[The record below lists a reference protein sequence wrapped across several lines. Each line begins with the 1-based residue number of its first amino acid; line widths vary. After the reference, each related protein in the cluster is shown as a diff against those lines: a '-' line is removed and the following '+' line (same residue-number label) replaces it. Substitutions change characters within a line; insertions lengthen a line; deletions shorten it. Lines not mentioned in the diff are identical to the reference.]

1 MSFAHPT
8 LLILLVLLPFLG
20 AASVLVAR
28 LRSRRWQAFVA
39 DRLRGALI
47 RKTPSFAQWLSLAFL
62 LLALGLMIVAAS
74 GPRGDAGTSAE
85 KVLGRN
91 VLFALDLSRS
101 MRVADMKPDRLA
113 QAKVLI
119 YELMDAMP
127 NDRMGLIGFGG
138 SPYLFA
144 PLTIDHG
151 AVRETVE
158 QLDETWIPNGG
169 TDIVA
174 ALKLSIETLKKTG
187 IRNNALVMISDG
199 EKHDGS
205 LDEVL
210 AEAARSG
217 VYIMTVGVGT
227 EDGDFVPSED
237 FPGGKF
243 LDRDGNPVVSRMHPE
258 ILKKIAEETKG
269 RYAAAGS
276 GVDIPALTRSALAD
290 LDQFELQ
297 GREKKVVVEFYQ
309 WPLGLAILSM
319 LISILA
325 ATRWRTLA
333 TRAVVAATVAGAV
346 PSAGAASPEQAKE
359 ALSAGRHE
367 EAITAFEDLAKSA
380 RKPEEAARYRL
391 GEASAAYKSQ
401 DFRKAGSGYSGALLS
416 EDPAVELGGHLGMGA
431 ALFNLGWQ
439 SLSGGESYPEAAP
452 PDMEAFDTMVG
463 TELQKWMESK
473 VPEAGETDGF
483 SKFDSLVVNW
493 VDAVHHFDSALKLQP
508 GQPDAT
514 QNRALVV
521 RYLDR
526 LKELLKQE
534 SEEAQQAM
542 PQQPQEGQQGEGE
555 PQEGDGQPKD
565 EGEPKKDGKGQQ
577 GDQGEGG
584 DQEDKKDPKDGE
596 GGDQQPKEDPKDGE
610 GKGDKPD
617 KPDQKPQKAKQGET
631 PRERALRILGD
642 NEDIQKGPLSSGRR
656 EFTRP
661 EKDW

>member
-47 RKTPSFAQWLSLAFL
+47 RKTPPFAQWLSLVFL
-62 LLALGLMIVAAS
+62 LLALGLLIVAAA

-101 MRVADMKPDRLA
+101 MRVADVKPDRLA

-119 YELMDAMP
+119 YELMEAMP
-127 NDRMGLIGFGG
+127 NDRMGLVGFGG
-138 SPYLFA
+138 TPYLFA

-151 AVRETVE
+151 AVKETVE
-158 QLDETWIPNGG
+158 QLDETWIPTGG
-169 TDIVA
+169 SDIVS

-187 IRNNALVMISDG
+187 IRNNALILISDG

-205 LDEVL
+205 LKEVL
-210 AEAARSG
+210 AEAERSG
-217 VYIMTVGVGT
+217 VYIVTIGVGT
-227 EDGDFVPSED
+227 EDGDFVPSAD

-258 ILKKIAEETKG
+258 ILKTIAEETKG
-269 RYAAAGS
+269 RYAVAGS
-276 GVDIPALTRSALAD
+276 GVDIPALAKSAMAD

-309 WPLGLAILSM
+309 WPLGLALVSM
-319 LISILA
+319 LISILS

-333 TRAVVAATVAGAV
+333 ARAAVAATVAGAV
-346 PSAGAASPEQAKE
+346 PGAGAATPEQARD
-359 ALSAGRHE
+359 ALSAGRHG
-367 EAITAFEDLAKSA
+367 EAAAAFEDLAKNA
-380 RKPEEAARYRL
+380 KRPEDAARFRL
-391 GEASAAYKSQ
+391 GEASAAYRSK
-401 DFRKAGSGYSGALLS
+401 DFRKAGSAYSGALLS
-416 EDPAVELGGHLGMGA
+416 DDPAVEVGGHLGMGA

-439 SLSGGESYPEAAP
+439 SLSGGNPYPETAP
-452 PDMEAFDTMVG
+452 PDLEDFDRMVG
-463 TELQKWMESK
+463 AELQKWMESEP
-473 VPEAGETDGF
+473 PEAGESEGF
-483 SKFDSLVVNW
+483 GKFDALVVNW
-493 VDAVHHFDSALKLQP
+493 VDAIHHYDSALKLQP
-508 GQPDAT
+508 GQADAI

-521 RYLDR
+521 RYLER

-534 SEEAQQAM
+534 SDEAQQAL
-542 PQQPQEGQQGEGE
+542 PQQPQQGE
-555 PQEGDGQPKD
+555 PQPGD
-565 EGEPKKDGKGQQ
+565 EGEGGDKKDPKEGKGQP
-577 GDQGEGG
+577 GDEGEGGDKKDPKGGEGG
-584 DQEDKKDPKDGE
+584 DQKDKKDPKEGQGE
-596 GGDQQPKEDPKDGE
+596 G
-610 GKGDKPD
+610 D
-617 KPDQKPQKAKQGET
+617 KPDQKPQKPQKEKPGET

-642 NEDIQKGPLSSGRR
+642 NQDIQKGPLSPGRR
-656 EFTRP
+656 EFSRP